1 MKISR
6 YVRRMD
12 DENDIVLY
20 NTIDHAI
27 IQLPKEAMN
36 GDEILD
42 VLDDESKSALKEMRF
57 TSETDEAV
65 KKEIPSYLINKDKL
79 FISIELNL
87 SCNLRC
93 PYCYQAGMH
102 TGKVMDDRSLDC
114 IVEYVKAVHKKEEF
128 SELFVKILGGEPT
141 LVWHKFNKI
150 YSELTALCQEK
161 KIKMHLLVDT
171 NGTLIDD
178 LLTLDGYDSLLFTI
192 PLTYKM
198 CHDDVRRDARGNGTY
213 DLIVDNINRIK
224 RTKPEAK
231 IVLRYNVDKNN
242 VDYFKDFLQDI
253 NTRLTFKPLVSVNY
267 TAEFNESDEFGN
279 GMSYAEFVD
288 WSSTKAIDALA
299 AHRMPITISPVI
311 SIEECQYRS
320 RYSLKVF
327 SDGTV
332 GSCAMSFFDQDRLR
346 IADLVDGF
354 EKENSF
360 KKDKERQTVLAD
372 EECMQCDSIFLCGGT
387 NKLPCIKALAPDL
400 CAKKKFGINLELFI
414 KRYLKYQEDGISD
427 LFVVFEDGESYR

>member
-1 MKISR
+1 MKISK
-6 YVRRMD
+6 YIRRID
-12 DENDIVLY
+12 YKNDIALY

-27 IQLPKEAMN
+27 IQLPKEAVN
-36 GDEILD
+36 GDEIID
-42 VLDDESKSALKEMRF
+42 VLDDESISALKAMRF
-57 TSETDEAV
+57 TSETDEVV
-65 KKEIPSYLINKDKL
+65 KEEIPSYLINKNKL

-102 TGKVMDDRSLDC
+102 TGKVIDDKSLDSV
-114 IVEYVKAVHKKEEF
+114 VEYVKAVYKKEEF

-150 YSELTALCQEK
+150 YSELLVLCKEK
-161 KIKMHLLVDT
+161 NIKMHLLVDT

-192 PLTYKM
+192 PLTYKR
-198 CHDDVRRDARGNGTY
+198 CHDNVRQYAKGNGTY
-213 DLIVDNINRIK
+213 DLIIDNINIIK
-224 RTKPEAK
+224 SKKPEAK
-231 IVLRYNVDKNN
+231 IVIRYNVDKNN
-242 VDYFKDFLQDI
+242 VNYFKDFLQDI
-253 NTRLTFKPLVSVNY
+253 NSRLVFKPLVSVNY

-279 GMSYAEFVD
+279 GMSYVEFVD
-288 WSSTKAIDALA
+288 WSSTKAIDELVDNG
-299 AHRMPITISPVI
+299 MPVTISPII

-320 RYSLKVF
+320 RYSMKVF

-332 GSCAMSFFDQDRLR
+332 GSCAMSFFEQDRLS
-346 IADLVDGF
+346 IADLVAEFD
-354 EKENSF
+354 KNNSF
-360 KKDKERQTVLAD
+360 ETEKKRQTILAD
-372 EECMQCDSIFLCGGT
+372 EECMKCDSIFLCGGT

-400 CAKKKFGINLELFI
+400 CTKKKFGINLELFI
-414 KRYLKYQEDGISD
+414 KRYLKCQEEGTSD